1 MTHRTGFHDG
11 RLGIGLEINGGGDGS
26 GKPRYPLD
34 INGDIRLSGAIV
46 DSSGNPIQMMAQQRT
61 FPNAITTVEREDIG
75 DGTFTSDGLK
85 VGNYVDYSFSKETKI
100 VASDKTLHDAKY
112 GDSVAISG
120 NYAIV
125 GSRDNR
131 NSGSGN
137 GDPAS
142 TFGAAYIYNVQTG
155 QEIHKLIS
163 PNATLYYSFGYS
175 VDIDGNY
182 AIISEPGN
190 NSSKGVAYIFN
201 VATGTN
207 IREIAPNSSDV
218 SNYDYFGR
226 SVAISGNYAIIGASN
241 DDNNK
246 GSAYIFNISTGTQ
259 LFKIED
265 TNGQGDP
272 MGMGMG
278 GDQFGWSVAIDG
290 NNAVVG
296 ANGND
301 SNKGCAFIYN
311 VTTGTQLHKLVSSVR
326 NNNDRFGN
334 SVAISGNYA
343 IIGAPYEDE
352 GQSNSGTAYIFN
364 VITGTQLYKLK
375 ASDQAEGAYFGTS
388 VAIYGNYA
396 VIGAKES
403 HNGYNDN
410 GSAYIFDVITG
421 IEIGEI
427 FGSDTTGYERF
438 GNSVGIDGNI
448 IVVGASSNNS
458 AYIFGPNN
466 PSGPILNIT
475 DDLQINGNTKIS
487 GDLQFYKGTTSQGF
501 IGQANAS
508 DDNMYIQSDNGYIVM
523 AEPNGSSHRVGIGTS
538 EPSQKLDVDGTAR
551 FRATTYFNSQVYID
565 AVIYHD
571 GDNSHFGFPQNDE
584 FKIHVNGSDRLYIK
598 SNGNVGIGYT
608 DPGTYKLK
616 VNGNTHINGTLSATT
631 LSGNLAWSNI
641 TSKPTTISTTQAS
654 NITTN
659 NSKVSSPWS
668 ENSGTIT
675 YNGYTSFTHYE
686 FFKND
691 TNTRRYWD
699 GNNIYWTTNYPAW
712 EMALYNGN
720 LGIGT
725 TSPKQRL
732 DVGNGKICFSGSQ
745 FGGSCGISYYY
756 GTQSTERPF
765 ILFDSDGSPIIRCT
779 DNNMEDGIKFQSYNG
794 TERMIIRQD
803 GKVGIGTEA
812 PNIIF
817 HVDGY
822 TNGSA
827 LSVYTN
833 DDGHGAHFS
842 NDDGFSHY
850 RSVGQLNGNG
860 TSWGSW
866 SDIDSDNNIV
876 THVAAG
882 PVYPGS
888 LDGTVRYSILSS
900 WNLVIDNG
908 CSLIVSSDERIK
920 VNIKDVPDDY
930 ALYQLRQI
938 PCRYYRYKD
947 WRIMGKGK
955 TIGFIAQEVREILPM
970 AVKLRPNI
978 IPNIYH
984 HLKNENIIWE
994 EITDG
999 SNNVIYKL
1007 HCKEEIKTR
1016 LKNYDAIN
1024 EEDKYYNLEN
1034 IDVSGVK
1041 FKFIVNGANTADD
1054 KELEIIGNSDGSFT
1068 FKKKWFDVFCY
1079 GYEVQDFHSLDKNK
1093 LFALNFSATQEI
1105 DRVQQ
1110 EEVGKLA
1117 EQTNKIIE
1125 LETKVTTL
1133 ESTLETVLAR
1143 ITELENK

>member
-61 FPNAITTVEREDIG
+61 FPKAITTVEKEDIG
-75 DGTFTSDGLK
+75 DGTFTSDRLK

-100 VASDKTLHDAKY
+100 EASDKTLHDAKY

-163 PNATLYYSFGYS
+163 PNATLYYSFGNS

-190 NSSKGVAYIFN
+190 NNSRGVAYIFN

-241 DDNNK
+241 DDDSK

-272 MGMGMG
+272 MGMGD

-290 NNAVVG
+290 DYAIIGSPNNAT
-296 ANGND
+296 GNI
-301 SNKGCAFIYN
+301 SGGSAFIFN
-311 VTTGTQLHKLVSSVR
+311 VTTGTQLHKLAA
-326 NNNDRFGN
+326 NNGNNSDRFGN

-352 GQSNSGTAYIFN
+352 TASNSGTAYIFN
-364 VITGTQLYKLK
+364 VITGTQVHKLN
-375 ASDQAEGAYFGTS
+375 ASDLAGDDHFGFG
-388 VAIYGNYA
+388 VAINGNYA
-396 VIGAKES
+396 IIGAKQS
-403 HNGYNDN
+403 HNNSYNDN

-421 IEIGEI
+421 VEIGEI

-487 GDLQFYKGTTSQGF
+487 GDLQL
-501 IGQANAS
+501 
-508 DDNMYIQSDNGYIVM
+508 
-523 AEPNGSSHRVGIGTS
+523 NGSLKDSTGADRIFSNWTVHSNGNDVYRSSGNVGIGTS
-538 EPSQKLDVDGTAR
+538 EPSQKLDVDGFAR

-565 AVIYHD
+565 AVIFHD

-631 LSGNLAWSNI
+631 LTGNLAWSNI

-659 NSKVSSPWS
+659 NSKVSSWWTRWS
-668 ENSGTIT
+668 SGNLY
-675 YNGYTSFTHYE
+675 YNGGNVGIGTAGPNYALSFGQSHDSDAVWNAGRGIIACYEETSTSKYFYGMGIGSSGSSP
-686 FFKND
+686 ND
-691 TNTRRYWD
+691 TGGLCLWGGTGGFVPSNSNCHLFIKRDVGYV
-699 GNNIYWTTNYPAW
+699 
-712 EMALYNGN
+712 
-720 LGIGT
+720 GIGT
-725 TSPKQRL
+725 TDPKIIL
-732 DVGNGKICFSGSQ
+732 HVG
-745 FGGSCGISYYY
+745 
-756 GTQSTERPF
+756 
-765 ILFDSDGSPIIRCT
+765 
-779 DNNMEDGIKFQSYNG
+779 
-794 TERMIIRQD
+794 
-803 GKVGIGTEA
+803 
-812 PNIIF
+812 
-817 HVDGY
+817 GY

-970 AVKLRPNI
+970 AVKIRPNI

-1125 LETKVTTL
+1125 LETKVATL
-1133 ESTLETVLAR
+1133 ESELAA
-1143 ITELENK
+1143 IKTHLGL

>member
-75 DGTFTSDGLK
+75 DGTFT
-85 VGNYVDYSFSKETKI
+85 
-100 VASDKTLHDAKY
+100 
-112 GDSVAISG
+112 
-120 NYAIV
+120 
-125 GSRDNR
+125 
-131 NSGSGN
+131 
-137 GDPAS
+137 
-142 TFGAAYIYNVQTG
+142 
-155 QEIHKLIS
+155 
-163 PNATLYYSFGYS
+163 
-175 VDIDGNY
+175 
-182 AIISEPGN
+182 
-190 NSSKGVAYIFN
+190 
-201 VATGTN
+201 
-207 IREIAPNSSDV
+207 
-218 SNYDYFGR
+218 
-226 SVAISGNYAIIGASN
+226 
-241 DDNNK
+241 
-246 GSAYIFNISTGTQ
+246 
-259 LFKIED
+259 
-265 TNGQGDP
+265 
-272 MGMGMG
+272 
-278 GDQFGWSVAIDG
+278 
-290 NNAVVG
+290 
-296 ANGND
+296 
-301 SNKGCAFIYN
+301 
-311 VTTGTQLHKLVSSVR
+311 
-326 NNNDRFGN
+326 
-334 SVAISGNYA
+334 
-343 IIGAPYEDE
+343 
-352 GQSNSGTAYIFN
+352 
-364 VITGTQLYKLK
+364 
-375 ASDQAEGAYFGTS
+375 
-388 VAIYGNYA
+388 
-396 VIGAKES
+396 
-403 HNGYNDN
+403 
-410 GSAYIFDVITG
+410 
-421 IEIGEI
+421 
-427 FGSDTTGYERF
+427 
-438 GNSVGIDGNI
+438 
-448 IVVGASSNNS
+448 
-458 AYIFGPNN
+458 
-466 PSGPILNIT
+466 
-475 DDLQINGNTKIS
+475 INGNTKIS
-487 GDLQFYKGTTSQGF
+487 
-501 IGQANAS
+501 
-508 DDNMYIQSDNGYIVM
+508 
-523 AEPNGSSHRVGIGTS
+523 
-538 EPSQKLDVDGTAR
+538 
-551 FRATTYFNSQVYID
+551 
-565 AVIYHD
+565 
-571 GDNSHFGFPQNDE
+571 
-584 FKIHVNGSDRLYIK
+584 
-598 SNGNVGIGYT
+598 GNVGIGYT

-641 TSKPTTISTTQAS
+641 TSQPTTISTTQAS
-654 NITTN
+654 NINTN

-699 GNNIYWTTNYPAW
+699 GNNIYWTTNSPTW

-720 LGIGT
+720 LGIGTTSPDSKLHVNGNITIDACREGSGFPTGSVGGGISFRAGADYVPDSSTGAYNCSILTYAHDQSTDGLSINGYDGVSFCTGSSTRNEQMRINSSGNVGIGT

-745 FGGSCGISYYY
+745 FGSSCGISYYY
-756 GTQSTERPF
+756 GTQSTERPV
-765 ILFDSDGSPIIRCT
+765 ILFDSGGSTIIRCT
-779 DNNMEDGIKFQSYNG
+779 DNNSTDGIRFQSYGG
-794 TERMIIRQD
+794 TERMIIRHD
-803 GKVGIGTEA
+803 GKVGIGTST

-822 TNGSA
+822 TNGYA
-827 LSVYTN
+827 LSVFTN

-860 TSWGSW
+860 TAWGSW
-866 SDIDSDNNIV
+866 SDIDSDNNII

-970 AVKLRPNI
+970 AVKIRPNI

-1054 KELEIIGNSDGSFT
+1054 KELKIIGNSDGSFT

-1143 ITELENK
+1143 LTELENK